1 MFYFRAT
8 LAAIG
13 GFLDAFQ
20 KVADMATGSRGKI
33 ASREL
38 RGKYLMKYDLDWCY
52 SMWGVSTEHMCYLY
66 FWLAAANSSARPI
79 AYRHAYAD

>member
-1 MFYFRAT
+1 MHLYFVTAELHIQSGFYKNQIFRAT

-38 RGKYLMKYDLDWCY
+38 RG
-52 SMWGVSTEHMCYLY
+52 
-66 FWLAAANSSARPI
+66 
-79 AYRHAYAD
+79 